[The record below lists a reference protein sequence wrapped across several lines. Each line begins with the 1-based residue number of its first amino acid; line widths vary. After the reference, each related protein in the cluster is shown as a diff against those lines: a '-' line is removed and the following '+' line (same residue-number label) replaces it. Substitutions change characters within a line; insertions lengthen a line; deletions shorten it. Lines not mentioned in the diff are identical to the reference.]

1 VNLVDPSPPPVTSA
15 VLGVTVEEGRAPEPW
30 SAPLHGGAGCADERA
45 VLLPDGEARLYV
57 ADGRRLL
64 LEAPA
69 GQRAA
74 YDYLVY
80 SSGRR
85 FLQLQR
91 GVLGLHAAVVVS
103 PDGRCVAVIGT
114 SGAGKTTVMVE
125 ALRRGWALVCDDTPD
140 VVLDDGVPLV
150 VPHARPVHLDAVALH
165 ALGAPAEAGTL
176 IPRSGKRAVTV
187 AQDLAVRRLDAVV
200 ILDAVA
206 APAGERAV
214 ASLRLAPEAGL
225 PALAARSSMA
235 GLALLPA
242 YREPYLRWLGALVGH
257 VEVTSVQRSA
267 GQDTRAQ
274 VADLVLAAGQEGRTS

>member
-1 VNLVDPSPPPVTSA
+1 MSLVDPAPPPITTA
-15 VLGVTVEEGRAPEPW
+15 VLGVTVEEGPAPAPW
-30 SAPLHGGAGCADERA
+30 SAPLHGEDGCADERA

-57 ADGRRLL
+57 ADGRRILL
-64 LEAPA
+64 DAPP

-103 PDGRCVAVIGT
+103 PEDRCVAVIGT
-114 SGAGKTTVMVE
+114 SGAGKTTVMVQ
-125 ALRRGWALVCDDTPD
+125 ALRQGWRLACDDTPD
-140 VVLDDGVPLV
+140 VVLDGGVPHV
-150 VPHARPVHLDAVALH
+150 VPHARPVHLDAAALQ
-165 ALGAPAEAGTL
+165 ALGAPRDAGTL
-176 IPRSGKRAVTV
+176 IPRSGKRAVLV
-187 AQDLAVRRLDAVV
+187 LQDLQVRRLDAVV

-206 APAGERAV
+206 ATAGRRAV
-214 ASLRLAPEAGL
+214 GSQRLAPEAAL

-242 YREPYLRWLGALVGH
+242 YREPYVRWLGALVGS
-257 VEVTSVQRSA
+257 VEVTSVQRAVGS
-267 GQDTRAQ
+267 DTREQ
-274 VADLVLAAGQEGRTS
+274 VAAVVLAPAEEGRA